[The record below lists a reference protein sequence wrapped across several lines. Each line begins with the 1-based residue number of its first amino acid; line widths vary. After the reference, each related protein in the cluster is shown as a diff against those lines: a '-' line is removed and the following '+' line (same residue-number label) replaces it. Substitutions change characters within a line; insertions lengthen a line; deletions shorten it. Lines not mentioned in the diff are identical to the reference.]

1 MTKQEVKKMAQSAEA
16 YDFEL
21 FEGSAVR
28 KRRVEE
34 APQQVVRE
42 PEILEFTAPKK
53 HTKSLPK
60 LLKMLA
66 VVLCGAIIF
75 SLAASLLYSQAKLTE
90 ASENLADTQKVLLE
104 QQSVETQLRSR
115 LTEKYTEDYIESY
128 VADRYNMRKATQSQI
143 QYFSVHQNDLGK
155 VVQSEEGG
163 PIARF
168 LRQIFG

>member
-1 MTKQEVKKMAQSAEA
+1 MAQSAEA

-28 KRRVEE
+28 RRRVEE

-53 HTKSLPK
+53 RAAALPK
-60 LLKMLA
+60 FLKMLA
-66 VVLCGAIIF
+66 VVLCGAIVF

-90 ASENLADTQKVLLE
+90 ASESLSDTRQVLLE

-115 LTEKYTEDYIESY
+115 LTEKYTEEFVESY
-128 VADRYNMRKATQSQI
+128 VASNYNMRKATQSQI
-143 QYFSVHQNDLGK
+143 QYFSVYQNDLGK
-155 VVQSEEGG
+155 VIQSEEGG

-168 LRQIFG
+168 LRSIFG

>member
-1 MTKQEVKKMAQSAEA
+1 MIFRVKIV
-16 YDFEL
+16 EL
-21 FEGSAVR
+21 RCGKDLADAGDQGRILVAVDRAFKLAAVDALLR
-28 KRRVEE
+28 KD
-34 APQQVVRE
+34 
-42 PEILEFTAPKK
+42 
-53 HTKSLPK
+53 
-60 LLKMLA
+60 LA
-66 VVLCGAIIF
+66 VVLCGAIVF